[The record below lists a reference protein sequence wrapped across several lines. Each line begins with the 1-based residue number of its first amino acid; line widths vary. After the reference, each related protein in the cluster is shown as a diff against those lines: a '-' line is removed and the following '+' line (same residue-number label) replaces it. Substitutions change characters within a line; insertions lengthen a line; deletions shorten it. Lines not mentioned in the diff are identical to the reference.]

1 MHALF
6 SPLARRV
13 ALPMLLSAA
22 VSTMPAHA
30 ESPAEFFKGREINM
44 LIGGGAGGS
53 VDVFA
58 RIVASHI
65 VDHLPGKPSV
75 IPRNLPSAGGI
86 QAFMTLGNTAP
97 RDGSTFAGSARGPL
111 SDPLLSP
118 KTGSFD
124 PRKFIWIGAMNEDSS
139 LCFTGPNS
147 QIKTLEDARK
157 HETTMAATGALA
169 ESSKFPLAI
178 NAVAGT
184 KFKVITGYRG
194 AAGTKLAV
202 ERGEVDGQ
210 CTTIGSLLA
219 TQPDVLAGS
228 SYHFLTQV
236 GEERSPRLPNVPT
249 VMEFAK
255 SELHRKFL
263 SLLTK
268 PLLISSSFA
277 LPAGVPDDRVAIWRD
292 AFRKTI
298 QDPAFVKESGRL
310 GLEVKYR
317 TGEEAAQ
324 IVDDLYSL
332 SPETL
337 EFARK
342 VFGYGQSKR

>member
-1 MHALF
+1 MRALM
-6 SPLARRV
+6 SPPASCLAF
-13 ALPMLLSAA
+13 LILLGATAPTRSAN
-22 VSTMPAHA
+22 A
-30 ESPAEFFKGREINM
+30 EAPAEFFKGREINM

-53 VDVFA
+53 VDVFS
-58 RIVASHI
+58 RIVANHI
-65 VDHLPGKPSV
+65 VHHLPGKPSV

-118 KTGSFD
+118 KAGSFD

-147 QIKTLEDARK
+147 PIKTLEHSRR
-157 HETTMAATGALA
+157 HEVTMASTGALA

-184 KFKVITGYRG
+184 KFKVITGYKG

-219 TQPDVLAGS
+219 TQPEVLAGS
-228 SYHFLTQV
+228 SYHLLIQV
-236 GEERSPRLPNVPT
+236 GEERSTRLPNVPT

-263 SLLTK
+263 SILTK

-277 LPAGVPDDRVAIWRD
+277 LPAGVPEDRVTAWRD

-298 QDPAFVKESGRL
+298 QDPAFVKEAGRL

-317 TGEEAAQ
+317 TGEEAAR
-324 IVDDLYSL
+324 IVDGLYSL
-332 SPETL
+332 SPEVL
-337 EFARK
+337 DFARS
-342 VFGYGQSKR
+342 VFGYDKS